1 MNKTQFL
8 KYFKKKKLSS
18 NDDTE
23 ITVTKVTTSATQNI
37 SNAELYPVEDE
48 IKKSV
53 KRPSKYQNIL
63 QKSKEKLE
71 FMLIVLEL
79 RQQLRS
85 LLQSILNTLLN
96 SWEIKF
102 KERTSNV
109 MFKKAGRPNLLEGN
123 LIKKSERYCHR
134 NESCKRC
141 N

>member
-8 KYFKKKKLSS
+8 KYFKKNKLSS

-37 SNAELYPVEDE
+37 SKAELYPVDDE

-53 KRPSKYQNIL
+53 KRPSNYQKIL

-85 LLQSILNTLLN
+85 LLQSISNTILTEQL
-96 SWEIKF
+96 
-102 KERTSNV
+102 
-109 MFKKAGRPNLLEGN
+109 
-123 LIKKSERYCHR
+123 
-134 NESCKRC
+134 
-141 N
+141 